1 MSDLR
6 EMQKAEAIKRMKA
19 LHMLSQP
26 IRGFEKEEKLNLSE
40 RIGILYWLED
50 DEKKMV
56 KDFEEKWGFLVYH
69 VIKSYTT
76 LGLMYSLMYV
86 SDNEEDWEL
95 DAEDIQDGQA
105 VCYVIN
111 KDMPDCSEFGV
122 IGIKPMT
129 GGVVRTW

>member
-26 IRGFEKEEKLNLSE
+26 IREFEKEEKLNLSE